1 MGEAGVAAVDGRKVE
16 KYQVAPARAK
26 LQLAFQR
33 ASRQVAGVV
42 EAASA
47 AEHPNG
53 VDSEEA

>member
-1 MGEAGVAAVDGRKVE
+1 MGVVVVDGRKKE
-16 KYQVAPARAK
+16 KRQVAPIRAK
-26 LQLAFQR
+26 LRLALQR

-47 AEHPNG
+47 ADQPNA